1 MLDLNNSGKLIAIIG
16 PTGSGKSDLA
26 VRLAKSYDGEVINA
40 DSRQLYRFLDI
51 GVAKP
56 NISDRGGIPHHL
68 FDIINPDRDFNLAD
82 YQKLA
87 EGIIR
92 SVQAQKKLPFLV
104 GGSGLYVWSVIEG
117 WQIPQVPPNWELR
130 QEMEKM
136 AESAGPEILY
146 QRLVSVDPVAAEQI
160 DLHNV
165 RRVIRALEISLS
177 GRANCGESKR
187 KQPPPYHI
195 LVIGLTTER
204 KTLYER
210 VDLRIDKMME
220 IGLIDEVCSILA
232 KGYAHDTPALKSV
245 GYKEV
250 ISHLMG
256 EMDLIETIER
266 IKAETHRLVRHQ
278 NNWFRLDDTRIHWL
292 DIQLDYITECTKLIE
307 EFLREENREYGF
319 Y

>member
-146 QRLVSVDPVAAEQI
+146 QRLVSIDPVTAEQI
-160 DLHNV
+160 DLRNV

>member
-1 MLDLNNSGKLIAIIG
+1 MLDLNNSGKLIAIVG

-87 EGIIR
+87 QGIIR
-92 SVQAQKKLPFLV
+92 SVQSQKKLPFLV

-160 DLHNV
+160 GLHNV
-165 RRVIRALEISLS
+165 RRVIRALEIRLS

-210 VDLRIDKMME
+210 VDLRIDKMIE